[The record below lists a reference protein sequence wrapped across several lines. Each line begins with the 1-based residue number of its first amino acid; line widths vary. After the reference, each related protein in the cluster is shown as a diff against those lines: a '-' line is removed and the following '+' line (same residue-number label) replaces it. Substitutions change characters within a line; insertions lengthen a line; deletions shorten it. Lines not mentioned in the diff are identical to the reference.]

1 MAMMADSVNEFLAA
15 LVRCQPDRSP
25 PDRGN
30 TIALKKVLKKVLD
43 KSTKAGVTS
52 VSVFVGAYEILYM
65 KFVEMANN

>member
-30 TIALKKVLKKVLD
+30 TIALKKVLD

-52 VSVFVGAYEILYM
+52 GSVFVGAYEILYM
-65 KFVEMANN
+65 KLVGMANN

>member
-15 LVRCQPDRSP
+15 LVRCRPDRSP

-30 TIALKKVLKKVLD
+30 TIALKKVLD

-65 KFVEMANN
+65 KFVGMANN